1 MKSTKWDGIL
11 NENLDP
17 TSSSNDFD
25 KRFEALFKIYNIK
38 DDASLI
44 SFKISVFHWLMN

>member
-1 MKSTKWDGIL
+1 MARRGIKSTKWDGIL

-25 KRFEALFKIYNIK
+25 K
-38 DDASLI
+38 SLKHY
-44 SFKISVFHWLMN
+44 SKFTT